1 MRKHSRFWEVGM
13 NLFGGENG
21 QRRRTQRGGWRSKN
35 LSTAC
40 CSQKSPRTPT
50 WCSPPSRTARPCPPP
65 LHRWLATS
73 PRRSFRQ
80 AYGIDT
86 LISAGHDGT
95 GQTIAIID
103 AFNDPNIIADVNAF
117 NTYYGLQRF
126 NVPGGPTLTVLDQNG
141 NAIPDQARTRHER
154 VLSLAV

>member
-1 MRKHSRFWEVGM
+1 M
-13 NLFGGENG
+13 L
-21 QRRRTQRGGWRSKN
+21 
-35 LSTAC
+35 LSGVTANTNVVLATE
-40 CSQKSPRTPT
+40 PDGTPV
-50 WCSPPSRTARPCPPP
+50 PA
-65 LHRWLATS
+65 ATS
-73 PRRSFRQ
+73 PLAGYLAPAQLRQ